1 MTIDLSSIEQT
12 TLSLLGALLLAL
24 LSAAAKV
31 GLQRL
36 GISVTAAQQE
46 VLNELAHKSV
56 AYGIVNA
63 TDTIKTKGWDHIE
76 TKNAVVAA
84 AGTYAVTQFPAVL
97 KQAGIDV
104 SNPALAA
111 KMLADGI
118 MTRVFP
124 TAVQYAAYSPATP
137 PADLV
142 AKPVA
147 AGAPNPPA
155 GVLAAP

>member
-1 MTIDLSSIEQT
+1 MTIDLSTIEQSV
-12 TLSLLGALLLAL
+12 LSVLGALLLAL
-24 LSAAAKV
+24 LSAAAKA

-63 TDTIKTKGWDHIE
+63 TDTIKAKGWDHID

-97 KQAGIDV
+97 KQAGVDI

-111 KMLADGI
+111 SMLAQGI

-137 PADLV
+137 PATP
-142 AKPVA
+142 APA
-147 AGAPNPPA
+147 ASGAPATPKPA
-155 GVLAAP
+155 